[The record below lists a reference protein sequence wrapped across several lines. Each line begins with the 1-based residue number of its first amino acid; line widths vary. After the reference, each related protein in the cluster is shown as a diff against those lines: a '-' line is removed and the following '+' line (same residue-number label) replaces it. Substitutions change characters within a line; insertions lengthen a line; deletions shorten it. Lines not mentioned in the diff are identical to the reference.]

1 MSNFVETLKSYLPAS
16 WTSSGPIV
24 PVLRFSGAIGV
35 VTPLRPGLSLS
46 TSAAAIEKAFAMS
59 GAKAVAIQINSPGG
73 SAVQSMLIYKRI
85 RALAA
90 EKDLKVYVFAEDV
103 AASGGYLLACAGDEI
118 YADPSSIVGS
128 IGVITA
134 TFGVS
139 ELINRIGVQRR
150 VYTAG
155 ESKDT
160 LDPFLPEKPA
170 DVERIKALQ
179 RDVHEAFI
187 DLVKSRRGAKIDK
200 GRHQSVHRRVLVR
213 QEGARV
219 RPHRWPLGPP
229 QQDARGVWRRR
240 ASQAGDAVDLVVP
253 PQAERICRERR
264 FRARLVSGRPCRRS
278 HLGDRSARALVAF
291 RVLGDAATPHL
302 RRGRRGVVPRRTLVS
317 RHAAAHRVSE
327 LRAAEEAL
335 ERRERESVVPLEQDP
350 ATGVYRPKRG
360 ARR

>member
-1 MSNFVETLKSYLPAS
+1 MTSLLDDLGLSGRANWKSYLPAAL
-16 WTSSGPIV
+16 TKRAPVV

-46 TSAAAIEKAFAMS
+46 TSASSIEKAFSMS

-103 AASGGYLLACAGDEI
+103 AASGGYLLALAGDEI

-134 TFGVS
+134 TFGLN
-139 ELINRIGVQRR
+139 EMIAKIGVQRR

-160 LDPFLPEKPA
+160 LDPFLPEKPE

-179 RDVHEAFI
+179 RDVHQAFI
-187 DLVKSRRGAKIDK
+187 DLVKSRRGAKLDKADVNLFTGEFWSGKRALELGLIDGLSDLRTK
-200 GRHQSVHRRVLVR
+200 MREIYGEEVRFKLV
-213 QEGARV
+213 A
-219 RPHRWPLGPP
+219 PSTSWF
-229 QQDARGVWRRR
+229 RRR
-240 ASQAGDAVDLVVP
+240 RSVFAEGGNFEFGFSPGGFAADLIS
-253 PQAERICRERR
+253 AIE
-264 FRARLVSGRPCRRS
+264 
-278 HLGDRSARALVAF
+278 ARALW
-291 RVLGDAATPHL
+291 
-302 RRGRRGVVPRRTLVS
+302 S
-317 RHAAAHRVSE
+317 RF
-327 LRAAEEAL
+327 
-335 ERRERESVVPLEQDP
+335 
-350 ATGVYRPKRG
+350 GF
-360 ARR
+360 